1 MLALNRRINAYAM
14 RHPWL
19 TAAVGFLFFVVLSA
33 VLSSLTHRSFYG
45 GLLGAYA
52 VGIGLVTGWSIRRQ
66 ARTAPFW
73 RKALIAPLFVAG
85 WLVLG
90 LLLQV
95 TGQLP
100 R

>member
-1 MLALNRRINAYAM
+1 MLGLTQRLNAYTT
-14 RHPWL
+14 RHPWR
-19 TAAVGFLFFVVLSA
+19 TAAVGFLFFVVLSV
-33 VLSSLTHRSFYG
+33 VLSLLTHRSFYG
-45 GLLGAYA
+45 GLFGAYA
-52 VGIGLVTGWSIRRQ
+52 VGVGLGTGGSIRRQ
-66 ARTAPFW
+66 AGLVPFR
-73 RKALIAPLFVAG
+73 RKAILAPLFVGG

>member
-1 MLALNRRINAYAM
+1 VLGLTQRLNAYAI
-14 RHPWL
+14 RHPWW
-19 TAAVGFLFFVVLSA
+19 TVATGFGFFVILSA
-33 VLSSLTHRSFYG
+33 VLSLLTHRSFYG
-45 GLLGAYA
+45 GLFGAYGVA
-52 VGIGLVTGWSIRRQ
+52 VGLGTGGSMRGHPGSV
-66 ARTAPFW
+66 PFW
-73 RKALIAPLFVAG
+73 RKAILAPLFVGG

>member
-1 MLALNRRINAYAM
+1 
-14 RHPWL
+14 
-19 TAAVGFLFFVVLSA
+19 V
-33 VLSSLTHRSFYG
+33 
-45 GLLGAYA
+45 
-52 VGIGLVTGWSIRRQ
+52 
-66 ARTAPFW
+66 PFW
-73 RKALIAPLFVAG
+73 RKALVAPLFVSG